1 MESCLIHFYPETDIK
16 RRERDRGC
24 GEERKLN
31 LLVPKKPGNLRGE
44 NRRQWPVPPAY
55 IDCKCTEECVLT
67 LHGFAKPLPQLP
79 AMFLKQPVPNVI
91 LAERT
96 EEKKTKNIP
105 IIRGAFP
112 RGHG

>member
-1 MESCLIHFYPETDIK
+1 MW
-16 RRERDRGC
+16 RG
-24 GEERKLN
+24 
-31 LLVPKKPGNLRGE
+31 KKTKFAGTKKTWKFEGKEN